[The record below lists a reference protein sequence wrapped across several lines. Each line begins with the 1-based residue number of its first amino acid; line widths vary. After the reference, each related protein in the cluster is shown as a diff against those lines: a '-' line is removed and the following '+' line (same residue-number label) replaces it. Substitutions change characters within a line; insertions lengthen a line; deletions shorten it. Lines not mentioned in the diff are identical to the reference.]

1 MNLAKV
7 FKTIDT
13 HVLGEAF
20 RIATQFPAMFTS
32 LDVKENESYLKE
44 HFHTEKNLILNEP
57 RGHRGINGC
66 IILPSVK
73 ADYQLQQFNHE
84 TMNHF
89 KYESLFASLTALLE
103 TGNMHLSED
112 GKYRIETVEGI
123 FELEATYSDDEVTS
137 ISLSGISAEI
147 LEEDDGF
154 YKVSVD
160 GRRNYY
166 IYSLPESIDAIQIKH
181 LADLTAWGSE
191 KINSLIQ
198 QNNTFEGVII
208 KEAIS
213 ERENRFRTVTFE
225 RDGYIRRSPSIDSS
239 VALFAT
245 LKNNNDRTLY
255 NETIFGSSLTTE
267 LTEDNKRYA
276 ATLRPFITG
285 THEFV
290 YDKEDPLTE
299 GFILK

>member
-20 RIATQFPAMFTS
+20 RIATQFPTMFTS
-32 LDVKENESYLKE
+32 LDVKENEAYLKE
-44 HFHTEKNLILNEP
+44 LFHTEKNLILNEP

-66 IILPSVK
+66 IVLPSVE

-103 TGNMHLSED
+103 TGNMHLSENN
-112 GKYRIETVEGI
+112 KYRIETVEGV

-147 LEEDDGF
+147 VEEDDDC

-166 IYSLPESIDAIQIKH
+166 IYSLPELIDTIQIKH
-181 LADLTAWGSE
+181 LAALTAWGSE

-198 QNNTFEGVII
+198 QNKTFEGVII
-208 KEAIS
+208 KEVIS
-213 ERENRFRTVTFE
+213 EKENRFRAVTFE
-225 RDGYIRRSPSIDSS
+225 RDGYIRRSPGIDST

-245 LKNNNDRTLY
+245 MKNSNQASLY
-255 NETIFGSSLTTE
+255 NETIFGSSLMTE
-267 LTEDNKRYA
+267 FDEDKKSY
-276 ATLRPFITG
+276 TVELRPFITG

-290 YDKEDPLTE
+290 YDCDDPLIE